1 MAKKKKARR
10 RKKALEPTSP
20 AEIPAPGPA
29 HPKSA
34 IKTVWILPAAVVI
47 IAVAGLFFIL
57 TSRGKNAVRRNP
69 GLNILLITLDTT
81 RADRLGCYGY
91 AKGKTPNLDSLA
103 AKGVRFENAYC
114 QVPLTLPSH
123 CSIMTGTYPVYHNV
137 HNNGTYTLAPQQV
150 TLAEVLKDSGFKTA
164 AFVASFSVDSRF
176 GLNQGFDVY
185 DDDFQPGLPFK
196 TPNSERRAEQVISVF
211 TSWLEKNSGEHFFV
225 WVHLFDPHLP
235 YQPPPPYREQFADSP
250 YDGEIAYMDS
260 QIGALVEKLKE
271 KKILDRTLIVLAG
284 DHGEAF
290 GEKVETG
297 HGVFLYDGTMKVP
310 LIFYGENHLPA
321 ARVVRGRVRLI
332 DIMPSILDLLG
343 LPKMGQTQGKSL
355 IPCFTGKENKDLE
368 SYIETFYPR
377 ENYGWSQLTGL
388 IRGDWKYIRAPRPE
402 LYNLKSDPKE
412 NGNVF
417 GSTPK
422 IASEMA
428 SGLETVIKECAGIR
442 GASNRNLTAAEEER
456 LRALGYTSF
465 SGGGTKS
472 SYPDPKDKL
481 DILRLTQQAGAY
493 EFEKNYDQAEAV
505 YKKILALVPDS
516 PASYVNLALS
526 QARSNKY
533 EESI

>member
-1 MAKKKKARR
+1 MVTPRAKHPTWIPWPQKASVRER
-10 RKKALEPTSP
+10 LLS
-20 AEIPAPGPA
+20 GPA
-29 HPKSA
+29 DPSF
-34 IKTVWILPAAVVI
+34 P
-47 IAVAGLFFIL
+47 LFYYDGHI
-57 TSRGKNAVRRNP
+57 
-69 GLNILLITLDTT
+69 
-81 RADRLGCYGY
+81 
-91 AKGKTPNLDSLA
+91 
-103 AKGVRFENAYC
+103 
-114 QVPLTLPSH
+114 
-123 CSIMTGTYPVYHNV
+123 PVYHNV

-185 DDDFQPGLPFK
+185 DDDLQPGLPFK
-196 TPNSERRAEQVISVF
+196 TPNSERRAEQVVSVF

-297 HGVFLYDGTMKVP
+297 HGVFLYDGTMRVP

-321 ARVVRGRVRLI
+321 EKVVRGRVRLI

-377 ENYGWSQLTGL
+377 ENYGWSELTGL

-428 SGLETVIKECAGIR
+428 SGLETLIKESAGIL
-442 GASNRNLTAAEEER
+442 GASNRTLTAAEEER

-505 YKKILALVPDS
+505 YEKILALVPDS

-526 QARSNKY
+526 QARSNRY
-533 EESI
+533 EESIQTLKREWKESPNPRFFFPGWRTPILRRDGSAKPSMRRPIFSEPTPPTRTPLRFRPWPWTLWGKRSKPGYTMKELSPWSLRTNICG